1 MTERP
6 PLLSLSVAMDLERVI
21 GRDNQLPWHL
31 PDELKRFRAI
41 TMGKAI
47 VMGVRTFESIGKP
60 LPGRHSIVLTRDRAR
75 RIEGVEIAHSLD
87 EALRLGGQRSSEVV
101 VIGGAMVF
109 REALPACERL
119 YLSVIE
125 ARVGGDAHFPPMS
138 GRWRLVER
146 GYHPADPKHAFGYHQ
161 LILQRS
167 HAAAATA
174 DDFDPDA
181 FLATLG
187 GGPVERAAGP

>member
-1 MTERP
+1 MTEAA
-6 PLLSLSVAMDLERVI
+6 PLVSLSVAMDLERVI
-21 GRDNQLPWHL
+21 GRDNRLPWHL

-47 VMGVRTFESIGKP
+47 VMGARTFESIGKP

-75 RIEGVEIAHSLD
+75 RIDGVEMAGSLD
-87 EALRLGGQRSSEVV
+87 EAVRLGARHSTEVV

-109 REALPACERL
+109 REALPRCERL

-125 ARVGGDAHFPPMS
+125 ARVGGDVHFPPMT

-161 LILQRS
+161 LVLQR
-167 HAAAATA
+167 AQARDTTE
-174 DDFDPDA
+174 DFDPDA
-181 FLATLG
+181 LVASLAAA
-187 GGPVERAAGP
+187 PERSAPP

>member
-1 MTERP
+1 LTERP

-75 RIEGVEIAHSLD
+75 RIEGVEIAHTLD
-87 EALRLGGQRSSEVV
+87 EAMRLGGQRSAEVV

-109 REALPACERL
+109 RESLPLCERL

-146 GYHPADPKHAFGYHQ
+146 GYHPVDAKHALAYHQ
-161 LILQRS
+161 LVLQRAQAS
-167 HAAAATA
+167 AESPE
-174 DDFDPDA
+174 DFDPEA
-181 FLATLG
+181 FLTSLG
-187 GGPVERAAGP
+187 GAPQERAAGA